1 MKSLLNVLLLVVTI
15 LFSGCAAVEYGVIL
29 NDHRGDLMSL
39 NTETGKRFY
48 DVYFDYLFLSPTNA
62 PKAKAHFQ
70 KYGFPDYIYCE
81 GQLNNYLIYS
91 NKQLRN
97 FHFGQSLIGLLEVKT
112 ISSTKLP
119 YAAQR
124 QLEQIEKQKSL
135 EKQRIENQK
144 SLEKHRKERLSLE
157 QRWADEYQLEILKSV
172 NN

>member
-124 QLEQIEKQKSL
+124 QLEQIE
-135 EKQRIENQK
+135 NQK